1 MEITLEKIELVK
13 DRTGVSYKEAKDALI
28 QTDGNV
34 VDAIILI
41 EDGID
46 VAPRNTA
53 ETTASRIVEELKNLV
68 SKGNVTK
75 ILVKRDDQVVLNVP
89 VNVGILGI
97 VLVPWAAIIS
107 AVAALGLRC
116 NISIVKSDGEVV
128 DVVEK
133 ATSTFGNV
141 RENYSSVADDLKEKG
156 SEAVS
161 KVKEKA
167 GSVKN
172 KVGAMDLFE
181 DEDDLF
187 EMDNAASDVE
197 VTKAAEEAVESAAEK
212 AESAAESFMGKAE
225 EVKEA
230 VEEKIDDIK
239 EAVSDIFDKDD
250 VEESFEDA
258 ISEFKNRVSDA
269 AKDAERN
276 VDAIIDELINDDA
289 DLYVET
295 EHKNSELENL
305 LAEAEKAGAEAEDA
319 LKGAQ
324 DALEDAVESGEEK
337 FDSTINDL
345 QEKKKRFR
353 FFS

>member
-13 DRTGVSYKEAKDALI
+13 DRTGVSYKEAKDALT

-41 EDGID
+41 EEQID
-46 VAPRNTA
+46 VAPRNSA
-53 ETTASRIVEELKNLV
+53 ETTASKIVEDLKELV

-75 ILVKRDDQVVLNVP
+75 ILVKRDDQIVLNIP
-89 VNVGILGI
+89 VNVGILGA
-97 VLVPWAAIIS
+97 VLVPWAVVLS

-133 ATSTFGNV
+133 AASKFSSV
-141 RENYSSVADDLKEKG
+141 KENYSSVADDLREKG

-167 GSVKN
+167 DSVKS
-172 KVGAMDLFE
+172 KVGSMDLFE
-181 DEDDLF
+181 EDDDLF
-187 EMDNAASDVE
+187 DVEGDSSEVE
-197 VTKAAEEAVESAAEK
+197 VTRSA
-212 AESAAESFMGKAE
+212 
-225 EVKEA
+225 
-230 VEEKIDDIK
+230 DDSI
-239 EAVSDIFDKDD
+239 
-250 VEESFEDA
+250 EESFEEA
-258 ISEFKNRVSDA
+258 VSEFKSRIADTAEHVESDV
-269 AKDAERN
+269 KS
-276 VDAIIDELINDDA
+276 IIDELINDDA
-289 DLYVET
+289 EFSEGAEYRT
-295 EHKNSELENL
+295 SELEDL

-324 DALEDAVESGEEK
+324 DALEDAVETGEEK
-337 FDSTINDL
+337 FESTIQDL

-353 FFS
+353 FFN